1 MSQSPAITYGS
12 ALLGHAWRILTFR
25 HRGIGLT
32 LAPAHLLLLGLI
44 AATLS
49 GVTALVP
56 TVDETPGPY
65 AFAQAF
71 SIALVTIWLQ
81 YALIGRTVTAGTIL
95 LALITEPAGIAF
107 KLAFEQPDT
116 LLSYWTL
123 AALFVFVYRTLTL
136 KLHPQ

>member
-25 HRGIGLT
+25 HRGIGLA

-44 AATLS
+44 AATLC
-49 GVTALVP
+49 GVTALIPPVA
-56 TVDETPGPY
+56 ETPGPY
-65 AFAQAF
+65 AFAHGF
-71 SIALVTIWLQ
+71 SLALVTIGLL
-81 YALIGRTVTAGTIL
+81 YVLTDRTVTAGTIL
-95 LALITEPAGIAF
+95 LTLITEPAAIIF

-116 LLSYWTL
+116 LISYWTL

-136 KLHPQ
+136 KLRPQ